1 MYCGFCE
8 NLKKK
13 IFFNRKDINII
24 YMAETLVMG
33 NALRRFVNPER
44 IILGFDKRTSFISK
58 FKKFKCPIFQYNLNQ
73 AEMVKMAINLF
84 LFKSVS
90 YANMMDSYCRQFG
103 FKFSDINMSLKTD
116 KRIGLK
122 SYISP
127 SLGISGGHLERD
139 VYTLINSIKDP
150 KIKKIFSY
158 LRNFNQNRINEL
170 IKKYNLLVNKNNFK
184 KVIWLGPSYK
194 LNSFS
199 IVNSPYLKFR
209 NYLKKEVKNFLLSTL
224 FLTLKMKK

>member
-1 MYCGFCE
+1 
-8 NLKKK
+8 
-13 IFFNRKDINII
+13 
-24 YMAETLVMG
+24 
-33 NALRRFVNPER
+33 
-44 IILGFDKRTSFISK
+44 
-58 FKKFKCPIFQYNLNQ
+58 
-73 AEMVKMAINLF
+73 
-84 LFKSVS
+84 
-90 YANMMDSYCRQFG
+90 MMDSYCRQFG

-170 IKKYNLLVNKNNFK
+170 IKKYNLLVNKNNFL

-209 NYLKKEVKNFLLSTL
+209 NYLKKRSKKLFTFDS